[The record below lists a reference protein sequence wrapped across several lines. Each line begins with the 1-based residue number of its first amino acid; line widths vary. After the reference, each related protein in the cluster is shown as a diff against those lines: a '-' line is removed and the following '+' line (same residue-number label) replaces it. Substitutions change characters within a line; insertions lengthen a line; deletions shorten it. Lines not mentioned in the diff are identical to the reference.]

1 MVAEVVTT
9 IEETTEVIEEVAE
22 TVTET
27 VVQYVGYDY
36 TDTLNAITTKLDVI
50 DAKLDSLLTVGQN
63 ILNALVEFGN
73 NNLSVLHIVGGVLL
87 FFTFAFVFFLCVRL
101 FKMFF

>member
-9 IEETTEVIEEVAE
+9 IEETTEVME

-27 VVQYVGYDY
+27 VVHYVGYDY

-50 DAKLDSLLTVGQN
+50 DAKLDSLLNVGQN
-63 ILNALVEFGN
+63 ILDALVEFGS
-73 NNLSVLHIVGGVLL
+73 NNLAVLHIVGGVLL

>member
-1 MVAEVVTT
+1 MVAEIVTT
-9 IEETTEVIEEVAE
+9 IEETTEVIEDVTE

-27 VVQYVGYDY
+27 VVQYIGYDY
-36 TDTLNAITTKLDVI
+36 TDTLNAITSKLDLI
-50 DAKLDSLLTVGQN
+50 DAKLDCLLD
-63 ILNALVEFGN
+63 AFMEFGSK
-73 NNLSVLHIVGGVLL
+73 NLAVLHIVGGVLL